1 MKPKNVDVGCF
12 NNDGAITVK
21 RFSTPY
27 FNAVFTVSYFTTS
40 STSQKSTASK
50 YGIKPPKFL
59 LILRRFSCRIWMP
72 YFISTTNN
80 HRIELLTMAAAQNAI
95 IPPPLSFNKPPH
107 RPYRPPRVISQS
119 LPDAG
124 D

>member
-1 MKPKNVDVGCF
+1 MAEKQWFGRHKTCS
-12 NNDGAITVK
+12 VK
-21 RFSTPY
+21 RFSMPY

-40 STSQKSTASK
+40 STSQKNTASK
-50 YGIKPPKFL
+50 YGIKPLKFL
-59 LILRRFSCRIWMP
+59 LILRRFSCRISML
-72 YFISTTNN
+72 YFISITNN

-95 IPPPLSFNKPPH
+95 IPPPLSFNRPPH

-119 LPDAG
+119 LPNAG